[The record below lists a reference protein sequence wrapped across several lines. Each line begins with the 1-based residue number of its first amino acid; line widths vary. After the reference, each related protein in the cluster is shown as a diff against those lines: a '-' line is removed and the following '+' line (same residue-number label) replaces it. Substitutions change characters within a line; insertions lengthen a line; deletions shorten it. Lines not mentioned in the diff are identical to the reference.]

1 MQGSDMATV
10 NHLAVLLGGRYV
22 ADLERTGS
30 SLRLS
35 YNQSGRHAGTTP
47 LSLSLPTE
55 VPVHAGADVERFLKG
70 LLPENDGALRAI
82 ARRYR
87 IDTTDTLDLLSV
99 IGKDCPGAV
108 QFCVAGELEA
118 TLNREGYLE
127 ECSVGD
133 IEIRLDEMDTDENAS
148 WLMPG
153 EHWSLGGTQQKFAL
167 RRQDGRWYI
176 AHGSEATT
184 HIVKPG
190 IRKMRAQALDE
201 HATMRAAELMGLEV
215 AHTEHAEF
223 KSQDAIVI
231 TRFDREFA
239 EDGQVVRLHQED
251 LCQALGN
258 SEKYEEFGGPSATEI
273 IRFLR
278 AQADSP
284 RQARA
289 NVDRFVDGLIFNTVV
304 GAPDAHARNY
314 AVMLSREEV
323 SLAPLYD
330 MATGFA
336 YDPPHDGGRVLSM
349 SIGGTFVLDEVDDDA
364 WRRFAGSARLDETRV
379 LDRVAE
385 FADRAPE
392 AFTGAL
398 SEVDD
403 YEGHAAAM
411 LDRIQNELATR
422 RAASTSQGASR

>member
-1 MQGSDMATV
+1 MAAV
-10 NHLAVLLGGRYV
+10 NNLAVLLSGRHI
-22 ADLERTGS
+22 ADLERRGAG
-30 SLRLS
+30 LRLTYDRS
-35 YNQSGRHAGTTP
+35 YSQDGSTP
-47 LSLSLPTE
+47 LSLSLPLE
-55 VPVHAGADVERFLKG
+55 EQVHTGVVVERFLKG

-87 IDTTDTLDLLSV
+87 IDTTDTLDLLSA
-99 IGKDCPGAV
+99 IGKDCAGAL
-108 QFCVAGELEA
+108 QFCVVGELEA
-118 TLNREGYLE
+118 TLNREGGLE

-167 RRQDGRWYI
+167 RRQDERWYI

-184 HIVKPG
+184 HIIKPG

-201 HATMRAAELMGLEV
+201 HATMRAAASMGLDV
-215 AHTEHAEF
+215 AHTEYTEF

-231 TRFDREFA
+231 TRFDRKLA
-239 EDGQVVRLHQED
+239 DDGRVVRLHQED
-251 LCQALGN
+251 LCQALGKP
-258 SEKYEEFGGPSATEI
+258 EKYEESGGPSAADI

-278 AQADSP
+278 AQAESP

-289 NVDRFVDGLIFNTVV
+289 SVERFVDGLIFNTVV

-314 AVMLSREEV
+314 AVMLSGPQV

-336 YDPPHDGGRVLSM
+336 YDPPHGGGRVLSM
-349 SIGGTFVLDEVDDDA
+349 SIGGTFVLDEVDGDA
-364 WRRFAGSARLDETRV
+364 WRRFAESARLDESHV
-379 LDRVAE
+379 LERVAE
-385 FADRAPE
+385 MTDRAPG
-392 AFTGAL
+392 AFAHAL

-411 LDRIQNELATR
+411 LDRIQNEFTLR
-422 RAASTSQGASR
+422 RTASVS